1 MPDHQLQKLS
11 HTLQQSYDRND
22 LAGTGK
28 QLTVLKITLARAGL
42 LFPSL
47 DHDKEDLVTARSVL
61 EVGAFY
67 SLAIKD
73 VKAFERYEAM
83 LSVYYRDLSP
93 VLPPSPL
100 RRPILGLTLLS
111 HLAASRIS
119 QFHTMLEQLSTSTN
133 EQDKD
138 ILNDVYIRWPVDLER
153 SLMEGSYTK
162 AWRAKSRAPR
172 KEYEV
177 LAEGL
182 MGTIRNDI
190 ASCHEKA
197 YQALPLAEA
206 SRLLFFD
213 NESDAMKFGQQR
225 GWNFSPT
232 SKVFTF
238 PSQAKN
244 GTTSTTDSAS
254 GGHEDGESAGDQLE
268 RRGLV
273 RKALEYATELEAIV

>member
-1 MPDHQLQKLS
+1 
-11 HTLQQSYDRND
+11 
-22 LAGTGK
+22 
-28 QLTVLKITLARAGL
+28 
-42 LFPSL
+42 
-47 DHDKEDLVTARSVL
+47 
-61 EVGAFY
+61 
-67 SLAIKD
+67 
-73 VKAFERYEAM
+73 
-83 LSVYYRDLSP
+83 
-93 VLPPSPL
+93 
-100 RRPILGLTLLS
+100 
-111 HLAASRIS
+111 
-119 QFHTMLEQLSTSTN
+119 MLEQLSTSTN
-133 EQDKD
+133 EQDQD

-182 MGTIRNDI
+182 MGTIRCVRGRCVSLRFSRLTDFLALSFWKRCSHLSDVATILPGRNDI

-213 NESDAMKFGQQR
+213 NESEAMKFGQQVGYIAFLLVMSLTMILIILQFRFLQR

-232 SKVFTF
+232 SKIFTF
-238 PSQAKN
+238 PSQSQT
-244 GTTSTTDSAS
+244 GTTSVVDSTS
-254 GGHEDGESAGDQLE
+254 GGHEDGESASDLLE

>member
-1 MPDHQLQKLS
+1 MPDQQLATQLHS
-11 HTLQQSYDRND
+11 LQQAYDRND
-22 LAGTGK
+22 LPATGK
-28 QLTVLKITLARAGL
+28 QLTVLKIALARVGL
-42 LFPSL
+42 LFPSP
-47 DHDKEDLVTARSVL
+47 DNDKEDLAVARSIL

-83 LSVYYRDLSP
+83 LTVYYRDLSHL
-93 VLPPSPL
+93 LPSSPL
-100 RRPILGLTLLS
+100 RRPILGLALLS
-111 HLAASRIS
+111 HLSTSRIS
-119 QFHTMLEQLSTSTN
+119 QFHTMLEELSTSAN
-133 EQDKD
+133 AEDAD
-138 ILNDVYIRWPVDLER
+138 ILNDVYIRWPVELER

-197 YQALPLAEA
+197 YQSLPLAEA
-206 SRLLFFD
+206 SRLLFFND
-213 NESDAMKFGQQR
+213 ETEAAEFGQQR
-225 GWNFSPT
+225 GWTFSPT
-232 SKVFTF
+232 TKVFTF
-238 PSQAKN
+238 PK
-244 GTTSTTDSAS
+244 STTDGIEGSEATS
-254 GGHEDGESAGDQLE
+254 GDQLE
-268 RRGLV
+268 KRGLV

>member
-1 MPDHQLQKLS
+1 MPDQKLATQL
-11 HTLQQSYDRND
+11 HTLQQAYDRND
-22 LAGTGK
+22 LPATGK
-28 QLTVLKITLARAGL
+28 QLTVLKVALARAGL
-42 LFPSL
+42 LFPSQEN
-47 DHDKEDLVTARSVL
+47 DKEDLAVARSIL

-83 LSVYYRDLSP
+83 LTVYYRDLSHL
-93 VLPPSPL
+93 LPPSPL
-100 RRPILGLTLLS
+100 RRPILGLALLS
-111 HLAASRIS
+111 HLSTSRIS
-119 QFHTMLEQLSTSTN
+119 QFHTMLEELSTTSNT
-133 EQDKD
+133 EDAD
-138 ILNDVYIRWPVDLER
+138 ILNDVYIRWPVELER

-197 YQALPLAEA
+197 YQSLPLAEA
-206 SRLLFFD
+206 SRLLFFN
-213 NESDAMKFGQQR
+213 NESEAAEFGQQR

-232 SKVFTF
+232 TKVFTF
-238 PSQAKN
+238 PKS
-244 GTTSTTDSAS
+244 STDAS
-254 GGHEDGESAGDQLE
+254 GVEGSEATSGDQLE
-268 RRGLV
+268 KRGLV